1 MTENLPAI
9 ALTITATIGGALTTY
24 LYEDEAS
31 VGWRLCAGACT
42 GLGVLALVG
51 FALASWLGLTPLVL
65 VLAGLGAG
73 SPICLLLDPKL
84 RQATQASLTSTIR
97 RVTRALSPPS
107 VPATAPVLLTVPLA
121 LLLWRILDAVMFEK
135 ADGLY
140 TGIVNN
146 AGDLPFHVGIIS
158 RFALGG
164 NFPPDNPIFAGVGF
178 TYPFLSDFVAAM
190 FVRGGATLRSALL
203 TENFALAV
211 SFVGLLYYWALDL
224 TGDRRAALVTLALT
238 LFSGGLGW
246 WVLVEEAVRSPQ
258 GVMGTIA
265 HLGHDYTISVGSEWR
280 WGNIVTTL
288 LVPQRS
294 FLFGVPLVLLVFT
307 QWWRA
312 IRTPTQRVEP
322 GAERAPGLAADTCG
336 TTSRQIGTTA
346 SRRMIA
352 AGVIAGMLPLVH
364 AHSFVVVMG
373 MAVCLALLLGS
384 PRAWAVFFAMALALG
399 LPQIAWTAYGSSVNA
414 SSFFGWHLGWDSG
427 GRNVMWFWFKNTG
440 LFIPLTAAA
449 FLLRG
454 KNKLPR
460 DLRLFYLPFTLCF
473 LIPNVIQLAPWVWD
487 NIKVLIYWH
496 LASAPLVALVLTRL
510 WRGPWWHRAISMA
523 MLGSL
528 TLAGGLDIWR
538 VVSHA
543 GELRVFSREGIR
555 FAAVVGDKTLPHSL
569 ILHAPTYNHPVLLT
583 GRRSFMGYPG
593 HLWTHGLDY
602 RPREADVRRIYAG
615 GDGADVLL
623 ARYGID
629 FVVLGPL
636 ERRLMPTNDQF
647 FDRFTQVGAIDEFRL
662 YRVAA
667 ADR

>member
-9 ALTITATIGGALTTY
+9 ALTIAATIGGATTTY
-24 LYEDEAS
+24 LYEDDAS

-42 GLGVLALVG
+42 GLGALALVG
-51 FALASWLGLTPLVL
+51 FALASWLGLTPA
-65 VLAGLGAG
+65 VLALAALGVG
-73 SPICLLLDPKL
+73 SPLCLLLDPRL
-84 RQATQASLTSTIR
+84 GHAMQADVTSAIR
-97 RVTRALSPPS
+97 RVMRALSRPA
-107 VPATAPVLLTVPLA
+107 VLATAQVLLTVPLA
-121 LLLWRILDAVMFEK
+121 LLLWSILDAVMFEK

-146 AGDLPFHVGIIS
+146 SGDLPFHVGIIS

-164 NFPPDNPIFAGVGF
+164 NFPPEDPIYAGVGF

-224 TGDRRAALVTLALT
+224 TGDRRATLVTLALT
-238 LFSGGLGW
+238 LLSGGLGW
-246 WVLVEEAVRSPQ
+246 WVFVEDAVRSPQ
-258 GVMGTIA
+258 GVMWTMA
-265 HLGHDYTISVGSEWR
+265 HLGHDYTIQAGSEWR

-312 IRTPTQRVEP
+312 IRLPTQGVEP
-322 GAERAPGLAADTCG
+322 GPERAVGLAVDTCG
-336 TTSRQIGTTA
+336 SSSKRIAATPT
-346 SRRMIA
+346 RRMIA
-352 AGVIAGMLPLVH
+352 AGVIAGVLPLVH
-364 AHSFVVVMG
+364 AHSFAVVMG
-373 MAVCLALLLGS
+373 MAGCLALLLGS
-384 PRAWAVFFAMALALG
+384 ARAWAVFCATALALG
-399 LPQIAWTAYGSSVNA
+399 LPLIAWSAYGSSVNA
-414 SSFFGWHLGWDSG
+414 SSFFGWHFGWDG
-427 GRNVMWFWFKNTG
+427 GGQNVMWFWFKNTG
-440 LFIPLTAAA
+440 LLIPLTAAA

-510 WRGPWWHRAISMA
+510 WRGPWWHRAISIA

-528 TLAGGLDIWR
+528 TLAGSLDIWR

-543 GELRVFSREGIR
+543 AELRVFSREGIR
-555 FAAVVGDKTLPHSL
+555 FAAVVGDTTLPHSL
-569 ILHAPTYNHPVLLT
+569 ILHAPTYNHPVFLT

-602 RPREADVRRIYAG
+602 RSREADVRRIYAG
-615 GDGADVLL
+615 GADADVLL
-623 ARYGID
+623 ARYNID

-636 ERRLMPTNDQF
+636 ERDLMSTSDQF
-647 FDRFTQVGAIDEFRL
+647 FDRFTQVGATGEFRL

-667 ADR
+667 TGR